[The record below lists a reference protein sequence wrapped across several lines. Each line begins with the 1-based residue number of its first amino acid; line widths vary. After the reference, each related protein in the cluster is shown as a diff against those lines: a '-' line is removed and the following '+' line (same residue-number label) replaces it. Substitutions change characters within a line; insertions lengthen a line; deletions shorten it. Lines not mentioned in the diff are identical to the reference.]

1 MRYNLE
7 KCTNCKDT
15 HALSTMEQP
24 HPRNVLLKL
33 HMNIALEKGPGGLD
47 KTWKKKR
54 KFVSFMSFL
63 QSHDVKD
70 GVNGEWKM
78 LYMVYI

>member
-1 MRYNLE
+1 MHKLQRYPCLIHSGAAPSQ
-7 KCTNCKDT
+7 KCL
-15 HALSTMEQP
+15 AEAP
-24 HPRNVLLKL
+24 HEYCSR
-33 HMNIALEKGPGGLD
+33 KGPGGLD

-78 LYMVYI
+78 LYMVYIYK

>member
-33 HMNIALEKGPGGLD
+33 HMNIALEKDPGAWIRHGK
-47 KTWKKKR
+47 KTEICII
-54 KFVSFMSFL
+54 MSFL

>member
-1 MRYNLE
+1 LE

-33 HMNIALEKGPGGLD
+33 HMNIALEKDPGAWIRHG
-47 KTWKKKR
+47 KK
-54 KFVSFMSFL
+54 
-63 QSHDVKD
+63 
-70 GVNGEWKM
+70 NGN
-78 LYMVYI
+78 LYHLCLSYNLMT